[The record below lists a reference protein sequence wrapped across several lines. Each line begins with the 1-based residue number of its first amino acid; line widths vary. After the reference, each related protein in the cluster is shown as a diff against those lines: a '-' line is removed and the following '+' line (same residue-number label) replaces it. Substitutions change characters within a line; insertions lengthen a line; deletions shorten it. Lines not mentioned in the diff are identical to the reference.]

1 MLKVASGDIATVC
14 FEIEELRVLTV
25 IIICVYLEFFSVLH
39 FPVLLDLV
47 SPGDN
52 DC

>member
-1 MLKVASGDIATVC
+1 MVC
-14 FEIEELRVLTV
+14 LEIEELCMSRM
-25 IIICVYLEFFSVLH
+25 IIICVCLEFFSVLH